1 MTRLA
6 LKVDVDTERG
16 TRIGVP
22 ALAELLDARGVQAT
36 FLFSLGPDNTGR
48 AIRRVFRRGFAQKVA
63 RTSVLQTY
71 GLRTLMNGVLLP
83 GPHIAR
89 RHAAVLRHVAAL
101 GHPVGV
107 HCWDHVRW
115 QDRLHGMTSGQ
126 VMAEW
131 QKAADAFAE
140 VFGEPPRAAG
150 SAGWQ
155 ANADS
160 LAAYDAAGLA
170 YGSDCRGTA
179 PFRPVAD
186 GRQFR
191 TVQIPTTLPTL
202 DELIGRPD
210 FPDDALLPAYRR
222 LLLPDR
228 LNVWT
233 LHAELEGMRWR
244 DWFIA
249 AIDALRADGVHFT
262 TLEAEAEVLNAA
274 PEAVPPAALEQGEVE
289 GRSGGLAV
297 QGAAVPAA
305 R

>member
-16 TRIGVP
+16 TRLGVP
-22 ALAELLDARGVQAT
+22 ALADLLEKRGVQAS

-48 AIRRVFRRGFAQKVA
+48 AIRRVFRRGFASKVA
-63 RTSVLQTY
+63 RTSVVQTY

-89 RHAAVLRHVAAL
+89 RHGATMRHVAAQ

-115 QDRLHGMTSGQ
+115 QDRLHGMTADK
-126 VMAEW
+126 VVAEW
-131 QKAADAFAE
+131 DKAAAAFAE
-140 VFGEPPRAAG
+140 VFGEAPRAAG

-155 ANADS
+155 ANALS
-160 LAAYDAAGLA
+160 LAVYDRAGLA
-170 YGSDCRGTA
+170 YGSDSRGTA
-179 PFRPVAD
+179 PFRPSAGGQV
-186 GRQFR
+186 FR

-202 DELIGRPD
+202 DELIGRPE
-210 FPDDALLPAYRR
+210 FPDSELQGAYRR
-222 LLLPDR
+222 LMRPDR

-244 DWFIA
+244 DWFA
-249 AIDALRADGVHFT
+249 ATIDALLADGVHFT
-262 TLEAEAEVLNAA
+262 TLEAEAESLNADPA
-274 PEAVPPAALEQGEVE
+274 AVPVAALEQGEVE
-289 GRSGGLAV
+289 GRSGTLAV
-297 QGAAVPAA
+297 QGAVAA
-305 R
+305 AA